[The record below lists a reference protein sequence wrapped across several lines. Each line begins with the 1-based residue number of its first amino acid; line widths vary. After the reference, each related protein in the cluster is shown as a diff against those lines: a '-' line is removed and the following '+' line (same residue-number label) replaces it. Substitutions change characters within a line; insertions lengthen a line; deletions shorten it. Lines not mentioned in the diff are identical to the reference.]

1 GEGEGVYDAT
11 TLKPL
16 LQARGHIEKAGA
28 LAVDHF
34 QGTLAERWPQ
44 YTHLEGEGKT
54 CLYSA
59 LRNGAIKVS
68 TDRTAPEAIDQHA
81 SLQTVRETIRR
92 LEPTVPADQ
101 DPIRWWNNEKG
112 LDATR
117 RMLDAAVESL
127 STPATHEW
135 VSAEQVIEAADG
147 GHVDQQ
153 GRPVEEVKL
162 KEEDVVRTEGR
173 LVLKAHPQIAV
184 VSQAHKMSKSRGNVI
199 NPDEVVRQYGADSLR
214 LYEMF
219 MGPLE
224 QVKPWSMSG

>member
-44 YTHLEGEGKT
+44 YTHLEGQGKT

-68 TDRTAPEAIDQHA
+68 TDRTALEAIDQHA

-92 LEPTVPADQ
+92 LEPAAPADQ

-112 LDATR
+112 LDATL

-127 STPATHEW
+127 SEPAEPEW
-135 VSAEQVIEAADG
+135 ITATDVRETEDEGETVYWTKDGTRVQPVAISA
-147 GHVDQQ
+147 
-153 GRPVEEVKL
+153 
-162 KEEDVVRTEGR
+162 EDVVKQGDNF
-173 LVLKAHPQIAV
+173 VLKERPDIV
-184 VSQAHKMSKSRGNVI
+184 VESRAHKMSKSRGNV
-199 NPDEVVRQYGADSLR
+199 
-214 LYEMF
+214 
-219 MGPLE
+219 
-224 QVKPWSMSG
+224 